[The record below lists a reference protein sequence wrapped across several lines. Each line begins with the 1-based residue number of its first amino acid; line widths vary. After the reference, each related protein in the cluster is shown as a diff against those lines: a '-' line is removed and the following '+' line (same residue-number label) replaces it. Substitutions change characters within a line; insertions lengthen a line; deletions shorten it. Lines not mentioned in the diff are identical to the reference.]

1 MKKMKVTL
9 ELIEEMLGTANA
21 DPKIHEEF
29 IASKAPNA
37 KSREE
42 EVAAIG
48 VEAAVEKSMTILPKD
63 KNGNPFV
70 WDYQIR
76 GFFKSACAALQRSKD
91 KDLAKESM
99 KLKAYK
105 KAIDGN
111 IFVKPR
117 RIPIEMPEGGKI
129 GDCQRPLRAKTPQ
142 GDRVALANSET
153 VPAGSRI
160 TFYVWCLGDSYE
172 KVVKEWLN
180 YGQFNGLGQ
189 WRNSGKGTFEV
200 ASVEAVE

>member
-21 DPKIHEEF
+21 DPKIYEEF
-29 IASKAPNA
+29 IASKALDA

-63 KNGNPFV
+63 KDGNPFV

-76 GFFKSACAALQRSKD
+76 GFFKAACAALQRSKD

-117 RIPIEMPEGGKI
+117 RIPIKMPEGGKI

-142 GDRVALANSET
+142 GTRVALANSET

-160 TFYVWCLGDSYE
+160 AFYVWCLGDSYE

-189 WRNSGKGTFEV
+189 WRNSGKGAFEV
-200 ASVEAVE
+200 VSVEDVE